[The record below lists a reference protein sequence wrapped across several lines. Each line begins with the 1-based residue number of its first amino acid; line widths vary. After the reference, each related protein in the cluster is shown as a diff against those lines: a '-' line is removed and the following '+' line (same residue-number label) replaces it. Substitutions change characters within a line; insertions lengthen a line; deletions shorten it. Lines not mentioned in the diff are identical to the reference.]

1 MKVYVINP
9 NDAGQRL
16 DKFIFKVT
24 EGLPASL
31 LYKGIR
37 KNAVKLNSR
46 RARPETVLKEGDEV
60 KLWFADEFF
69 GEKAPIDAVK
79 EKPDVV
85 FEDENILIVCKRP
98 GMSCHPD
105 EKQKNGTLTDVIRA
119 YLFEKGE
126 FDPENEN
133 SFSPALCNR
142 IDRNTGGLVICA
154 KRAEALRET
163 DAAIRDR
170 LFEKTYLALA
180 HGKTHESGKL
190 VNYLKKDSE
199 KNTVSVFDAPT
210 KGALTAICEYELVE
224 YFKSPDVSLVKVRL
238 LTGRTHQIRAQF
250 SHAGHPLV
258 GDGKYART
266 GGKNQLGFSHQ
277 ALWSHTLTLHYPPE
291 SPLYYLDGKSFSA
304 PVPESLSP
312 QRLRLLSDDMT
323 IKSIRKS

>member
-1 MKVYVINP
+1 MRRFFVNA

-24 EGLPASL
+24 RGLPASL

-69 GEKAPIDAVK
+69 GEKAPLGSVR
-79 EKPDVV
+79 EKPDVI
-85 FEDENILIVCKRP
+85 FEDENLLIVCKRP

-105 EKQKNGTLTDVIRA
+105 ERQKNGTLTDVLQS
-119 YLFEKGE
+119 YLYEKGE

-133 SFSPALCNR
+133 SFAPALCNR

-154 KRAEALRET
+154 KTAAALRET
-163 DAAIRDR
+163 DAAIRAR

-180 HGKTHESGKL
+180 HGRLNGSGRL

-199 KNTVSVFDAPT
+199 KNTVSVFDAPA
-210 KGALTAICEYELVE
+210 KGALTAISEYELVE
-224 YFKSPDVSLVKVRL
+224 YFEGPDVSLVKVRL
-238 LTGRTHQIRAQF
+238 LTGRTHQIRAQLA
-250 SHAGHPLV
+250 HAGHPLV

-266 GGKNQLGFSHQ
+266 GGRTELGFSHQ
-277 ALWSHTLTLHYPPE
+277 ALWSHTLTLRYPPE
-291 SPLYYLDGKSFSA
+291 SPLFYLDGRSFSA
-304 PVPESLSP
+304 PAPESLSP
-312 QRLRLLSDDMT
+312 QRLRRLSEDVT
-323 IKSIRKS
+323 ISSIRKS